1 MIVTSIQK
9 MSNIKDDTDGMN
21 SVDIKIMNSKRIV
34 FIIDEAH
41 RSTFGDMLLTIKRTF
56 PKAIF
61 FGFTGTPIKDEN
73 ERKCNTTSDVF
84 GDELHRYTIADGI
97 RDKNVL
103 GFDPYKVS
111 TFRDNDVRKVV
122 AIHEAKAENETDA
135 ISDPTKAEVFYH
147 YMDKTKVKMAGFKDD
162 KGNYQRGIE
171 DKLPKTQYTGLKELY
186 TNSEKINEGSEHQNS
201 VVKDIVDNWTTLSR
215 AGKFHA
221 IFATSSI
228 PEAIKYYRLL
238 KNAAPDLK
246 VTALFDPNIDNSGEV
261 IYKQEGLV
269 EIINDYN
276 NKYGQNFD
284 IGSYG
289 KFKQDVSHRLAHKYQ
304 YKFIERETQK
314 QLDLLIVVDQM
325 LTGFDSKW
333 INTLY
338 LDKLMK
344 YENIIQ
350 AFSRTNRLFGKE
362 KPFGTIRYYRKPN
375 TMEKNVEAAL
385 RLYSGDKPIDLFAD
399 KLETNLTKMNQI
411 FVEIKEVFENAG
423 IKNFEQLPGEQEE
436 KAKFASLFKQ
446 FNEFLEASK
455 IQGFIWKKLM
465 YEFSH
470 GPGKAKTSVTLEIDE
485 KTYLIL
491 VLRYK
496 ELASPGGGGGIGAD
510 DVPFDLEGYI
520 TEIDTSMIDADYMNS
535 RFSKYLKAI
544 GVEKVQKALDELH
557 KTFAMLSQDEQ
568 KYANIFLH
576 DIQSGAVMPDD
587 SKTLRDYINEYQA
600 KAQYDQIKEI
610 SEQLGLD
617 ERKLRNL
624 MNLRVTEDNIN
635 EFGRYDDLK
644 NTVDKVKAREF
655 IEKREGKNIKPKDVN
670 RKIDGLL
677 RQFILEDGFEI

>member
-1 MIVTSIQK
+1 

>member
-1 MIVTSIQK
+1 
-9 MSNIKDDTDGMN
+9 
-21 SVDIKIMNSKRIV
+21 
-34 FIIDEAH
+34 
-41 RSTFGDMLLTIKRTF
+41 
-56 PKAIF
+56 
-61 FGFTGTPIKDEN
+61 
-73 ERKCNTTSDVF
+73 
-84 GDELHRYTIADGI
+84 
-97 RDKNVL
+97 
-103 GFDPYKVS
+103 
-111 TFRDNDVRKVV
+111 
-122 AIHEAKAENETDA
+122 
-135 ISDPTKAEVFYH
+135 
-147 YMDKTKVKMAGFKDD
+147 
-162 KGNYQRGIE
+162 
-171 DKLPKTQYTGLKELY
+171 
-186 TNSEKINEGSEHQNS
+186 
-201 VVKDIVDNWTTLSR
+201 
-215 AGKFHA
+215 
-221 IFATSSI
+221 
-228 PEAIKYYRLL
+228 
-238 KNAAPDLK
+238 
-246 VTALFDPNIDNSGEV
+246 
-261 IYKQEGLV
+261 
-269 EIINDYN
+269 
-276 NKYGQNFD
+276 
-284 IGSYG
+284 
-289 KFKQDVSHRLAHKYQ
+289 
-304 YKFIERETQK
+304 
-314 QLDLLIVVDQM
+314 
-325 LTGFDSKW
+325 
-333 INTLY
+333 
-338 LDKLMK
+338 
-344 YENIIQ
+344 
-350 AFSRTNRLFGKE
+350 
-362 KPFGTIRYYRKPN
+362 
-375 TMEKNVEAAL
+375 MEKNVEAAL

>member
-1 MIVTSIQK
+1 
-9 MSNIKDDTDGMN
+9 MN

>member
-1 MIVTSIQK
+1 
-9 MSNIKDDTDGMN
+9 MN

-496 ELASPGGGGGIGAD
+496 GISWWRWW
-510 DVPFDLEGYI
+510 YR
-520 TEIDTSMIDADYMNS
+520 S
-535 RFSKYLKAI
+535 
-544 GVEKVQKALDELH
+544 
-557 KTFAMLSQDEQ
+557 
-568 KYANIFLH
+568 
-576 DIQSGAVMPDD
+576 
-587 SKTLRDYINEYQA
+587 
-600 KAQYDQIKEI
+600 
-610 SEQLGLD
+610 
-617 ERKLRNL
+617 
-624 MNLRVTEDNIN
+624 
-635 EFGRYDDLK
+635 
-644 NTVDKVKAREF
+644 
-655 IEKREGKNIKPKDVN
+655 
-670 RKIDGLL
+670 
-677 RQFILEDGFEI
+677 